1 MQHAADA
8 LSAYDHKSQCF
19 KEAARA
25 LKQGCKS
32 IDMDE
37 DEKTRYAIRLTA
49 CEIATA
55 NMPVPVEC
63 REIGS
68 YHQQRDSTRT
78 TFDIGRCV
86 QLRRVTQLWTS
97 YSGYFREVKTM
108 CLAARY
114 SMQQEELRHLQK
126 NLSRSH
132 ADQIALLQDHRRE
145 LLHAHQLQ
153 SERLQELM
161 QLHSTVATE
170 LSTILTSA
178 GALRHSLNTVFDDI
192 SKLIKHSEQGAVQQ
206 RIALSTMQDAN
217 DQLLAD
223 YQANMQ
229 ETIETVSR
237 TVLQWH
243 GLSQAGI
250 SQAQELDRRSKELMS
265 QILLSETGL
274 SKVTLQIN
282 QAEASLTDLVRAGQ
296 HGATQVLDLQDSSY
310 RRMNDSAK
318 TAISNM
324 LQSIK
329 AMETTTLDAWHNMS
343 TSIKIE
349 GARLRSDLSEALVS
363 ATSDIESM
371 SSESL
376 EKLVKLSSLLA
387 TLESKQASVFQGLR
401 TIRSA
406 WVFLPRVLWA
416 GMSSAGATLPF
427 VTFVGLAFVSGLK
440 AAMLLLLAATM
451 VTAGCSHILPPVP
464 LGRVLLILIC
474 LQTMRRTLERLRFLR
489 RSQDQQQCFVR
500 LPEPTETVW
509 EYYSD
514 EEHGDEWE
522 WADNEAE
529 PAGSLASYMSS
540 NVLRDENDLAY
551 PLYSH
556 GLGMSLG
563 LCTQSYSSLAFDA

>member
-8 LSAYDHKSQCF
+8 LSAYDNKSQCF

-37 DEKTRYAIRLTA
+37 DEKTRS

-55 NMPVPVEC
+55 NMPMPVEC
-63 REIGS
+63 RDIGS
-68 YHQQRDSTRT
+68 YHQQRDSTRA

-86 QLRRVTQLWTS
+86 QLRRVAQLWTS

-114 SMQQEELRHLQK
+114 SMQHDEMRHFQR

-132 ADQIALLQDHRRE
+132 AEQIALLQDHRRE
-145 LLHAHQLQ
+145 LLLAHQLHF
-153 SERLQELM
+153 ERLQELM

-170 LSTILTSA
+170 FSTIMTST
-178 GALRHSLNTVFDDI
+178 GALRHSLNSVFDDV

-206 RIALSTMQDAN
+206 SIALSSMQDAN

-229 ETIETVSR
+229 ETIESMSR
-237 TVLQWH
+237 TMLQWH
-243 GLSQAGI
+243 GQLQAGF
-250 SQAQELDRRSKELMS
+250 SQAQELDRHSKELKS

-274 SKVTLQIN
+274 SKVVMQIN
-282 QAEASLTDLVRAGQ
+282 QAEATLADLVRAGI

-310 RRMNDSAK
+310 RRLNDS
-318 TAISNM
+318 TQSAISDM
-324 LQSIK
+324 LQSVK
-329 AMETTTLDAWHNMS
+329 AMEMTTLDAWHNMS
-343 TSIKIE
+343 TSVKIE

-363 ATSDIESM
+363 ATSNIENM

-387 TLESKQASVFQGLR
+387 ELESKQASVFQGLR

-406 WVFLPRVLWA
+406 WGLLPRVMWA
-416 GMSSAGATLPF
+416 GMSSAGATFPL
-427 VTFVGLAFVSGLK
+427 VTFVGVVVVNGLK
-440 AAMLLLLAATM
+440 AAMLLLVAAIM
-451 VTAGCSHILPPVP
+451 ATAGYSYILPPVS
-464 LGRVLLILIC
+464 LGRVLLILLC
-474 LQTMRRTLERLRFLR
+474 MQNLRRALQRLRSLR
-489 RSQDQQQCFVR
+489 RAQDQQQCFVR
-500 LPEPTETVW
+500 LPESTEPVW
-509 EYYSD
+509 EYSCD
-514 EEHGDEWE
+514 EEHADEWE
-522 WADNEAE
+522 WADDEAE
-529 PAGSLASYMSS
+529 QAGSSS
-540 NVLRDENDLAY
+540 CNMLQVESDLAY
-551 PLYSH
+551 PFYYQ
-556 GLGMSLG
+556 GLGICLG
-563 LCTQSYSSLAFDA
+563 LCTQSYSSLAFAPSSC